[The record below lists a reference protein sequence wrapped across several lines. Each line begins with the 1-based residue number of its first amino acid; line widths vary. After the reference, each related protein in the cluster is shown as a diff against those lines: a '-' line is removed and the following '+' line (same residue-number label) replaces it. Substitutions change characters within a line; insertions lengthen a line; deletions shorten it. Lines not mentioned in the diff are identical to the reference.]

1 MIRIKESDL
10 LLCCGSTAWAREMA
24 AHSFPNPKE
33 VFATGDSIWWSL
45 PPEDWLEAFRA
56 HPKIGERATHQW
68 SREEQASARHA
79 SENTLHQL
87 RDLNKT
93 YEERFGYIF
102 IVFANGRGAHSILET
117 LKVRMNNSPETELR
131 IAAEQQLEITHLR
144 LKRILLP
151 GQ

>member
-45 PPEDWLEAFRA
+45 RPEDWLEAFRA
-56 HPKIGERATHQW
+56 HPKIGDRAGHQW

-79 SENTLHQL
+79 SEHTVNEL
-87 RDLNKT
+87 RELNRA
-93 YEERFGYIF
+93 YEEKFGYIF
-102 IVFANGRGAHSILET
+102 IISANGRSAHSILDA
-117 LKVRMNNSPETELR
+117 LKVRINNSPEVEIR

>member
-10 LLCCGSTAWAREMA
+10 LLCCGSTAWARQMA

-45 PPEDWLEAFRA
+45 GQDDWREAFRA
-56 HPKIGERATHQW
+56 HPKIGDRSNHPW
-68 SREEQASARHA
+68 SRDEQAAARHA
-79 SENTLHQL
+79 SEATLHEL
-87 RDLNKT
+87 KELNRA

-102 IVFANGRGAHSILET
+102 IVSANGRSAHSILEA
-117 LKVRMNNSPETELR
+117 LRARLGNSPEVE
-131 IAAEQQLEITHLR
+131 IKVAAEQQLEITHLR
-144 LKRILLP
+144 LKRILMP